1 MSRMV
6 AFGQEARE
14 MLRIG
19 FPVIVSQVLMMSMQ
33 FVDTVMSGNVSPN
46 DLAAIATA
54 SALYHPV
61 FCLVIGVLLAITPI
75 VAQLDGARKWK
86 RIGPSVRQ
94 GIGVSLVLAVLSLFL
109 LPNLE
114 PLLLYMD
121 YAPEVIRITDG
132 YLEALCWGL
141 PAAYLFLALKH
152 FLEGLGITRPNMI
165 IHVLG
170 LGANVLGNYT
180 LIFGHFGFP
189 RLGAVGAGWTT
200 ALVHWVMLVAL
211 VVYILRA
218 KRLESLKVLTHWER
232 PRWGYWREILKIGVP
247 SGLSL
252 AAAVGMFAMIA
263 LLMGTYGVTALAAH
277 QVAVNVAAITFMIPL
292 GLSAAITS
300 RVGQAAGRR
309 NWEAVRFRGRVGILL
324 SVAIMVVTASGF
336 LLFPEAITSLYTQ
349 DTEVRM
355 LAVQMLAMAALFQF
369 SDGLQ
374 ISATGALRG
383 LKDTRVP
390 MISNLLAYWGVG
402 LTLAYGLGFIWKAGA
417 ISMWWGMVA
426 GLSTAALLHNL
437 RFYQLSRRLGTRPHP
452 PLAPLAS
459 EAAPS

>member
-1 MSRMV
+1 MSR
-6 AFGQEARE
+6 ASQFGQEARE
-14 MLRIG
+14 LLRIG
-19 FPVIVSQVLMMSMQ
+19 FPVMVSQVLMMSMQ

-54 SALYHPV
+54 SALFHPII
-61 FCLVIGVLLAITPI
+61 CLVIGVLLAITPI

-94 GIGVSLVLAVLSLFL
+94 GVGVSLVLLVLSLL
-109 LPNLE
+109 VLPNLE
-114 PLLLYMD
+114 PLLEYMEYD
-121 YAPEVIRITDG
+121 PAVIRITDG

-141 PAAYLFLALKH
+141 PAAYVFLALKH

-200 ALVHWVMLVAL
+200 TLVHWVMLVAL
-211 VVYILRA
+211 VGYILRSP
-218 KRLESLKVLTHWER
+218 RLRPLNVLTKWER
-232 PRWGYWREILKIGVP
+232 PRWGYWREILKIGIP

-252 AAAVGMFAMIA
+252 AAEVGMFAMVA

-309 NWEAVRFRGRVGILL
+309 DWDGVRFRGRVGILL
-324 SVAIMVVTASGF
+324 SVLIMISTASGF

-349 DTEVRM
+349 DTEVRL

-383 LKDTRVP
+383 LKDTRIP
-390 MISNLLAYWGVG
+390 MISNLLAYWGMG
-402 LTLAYGLGFIWKAGA
+402 LTLAYGLGFVWETGPV
-417 ISMWWGMVA
+417 SMWWGLVA
-426 GLSTAALLHNL
+426 GLSTAAALHNL
-437 RFYQLSRRLGTRPHP
+437 RFYKLTRRLSAPAGP
-452 PLAPLAS
+452 PLAPLPPKP
-459 EAAPS
+459 AA